1 MSGRGYHR
9 THKALASAL
18 VHCSLSDPRHT
29 TILQVSLSV
38 LAVLVYKTYTAAL
51 YTDIVYCHN
60 IIGAELHREEIF
72 QLTLVW

>member
-9 THKALASAL
+9 THMALASAL

-29 TILQVSLSV
+29 TNLQ
-38 LAVLVYKTYTAAL
+38 VLVYKTYTAAL
-51 YTDIVYCHN
+51 YTDIVYRHN